1 MYITVVS
8 VNLGAQRNIAT
19 KSGVSGI
26 YKLPQSEPVMVNA
39 EGLVGDTIIDR
50 ENHGGVD
57 QAVYVYCQ
65 SDYEWWHAQEGLVTK
80 PGHFGENL
88 TISGMSTADA
98 HVGARLISD
107 TLILEITSPR
117 TPCDTFAARMNDNTF
132 PKRFWASRLSG
143 FYCRVTSPGVITA
156 GQNMQFIPFNGPH
169 ISMKEW
175 IDHEPLDK
183 MDAASRQRFLS
194 VPLHFKARQELSE

>member
-1 MYITVVS
+1 MQVTILS
-8 VNLGAQRNIAT
+8 VNLGAPRNIAT
-19 KSGVSGI
+19 KSGTTGF
-26 YKLPQSEPVMVNA
+26 YKSAQKRPVMIDFD
-39 EGLVGDTIIDR
+39 GLVGDTIIDR

-65 SDYEWWHAQEGLVTK
+65 SDYDWWHAQEGLTTR

-88 TISGMSTADA
+88 TITGMSSVDA

-132 PKRFWASRLSG
+132 PKRFWAARRPG
-143 FYCRVTSPGVITA
+143 FYCRVITTGVIAA
-156 GQNMQFIPFNGPH
+156 GQHCQFVPFDGAH
-169 ISMKEW
+169 IAMKEW
-175 IDHEPLDK
+175 IDNEPLNK
-183 MDAASRQRFLS
+183 MDAASLQRFLS
-194 VPLHFKARQELSE
+194 VPLHYKARQELST